1 MTRPT
6 EKLPQVV
13 EVSIASDE
21 RQVRGELRVPQ
32 GASGAVVFAHG
43 SGSGRYSPRNRFVA
57 QELRKLGLAT
67 LLVDLLEEDEAKDR
81 EKVFD
86 IELLTARVLA
96 AVRWLRAEALTRSLP
111 IGCFGASTGAAAAL
125 SAAAAAPA
133 LVAVVVSRG
142 GRPDLA
148 SGALVRVKAP
158 TLLIVGEKDAR
169 VLDWNRDAYE
179 RLPCEKKLVVVP
191 GASHLFEEAGTLE
204 AVARHA
210 GLWFARH
217 LGSGARP

>member
-1 MTRPT
+1 
-6 EKLPQVV
+6 
-13 EVSIASDE
+13 
-21 RQVRGELRVPQ
+21 
-32 GASGAVVFAHG
+32 
-43 SGSGRYSPRNRFVA
+43 
-57 QELRKLGLAT
+57 
-67 LLVDLLEEDEAKDR
+67 
-81 EKVFD
+81 
-86 IELLTARVLA
+86 
-96 AVRWLRAEALTRSLP
+96 
-111 IGCFGASTGAAAAL
+111 
-125 SAAAAAPA
+125 
-133 LVAVVVSRG
+133 
-142 GRPDLA
+142 
-148 SGALVRVKAP
+148 VKAP